1 MKKDIHPKYYPNAK
15 ISCACG
21 KVFSIGSTSENMQ
34 TEICAFCHPFYTG
47 EQKFIDV
54 QGQVQK
60 FQARL
65 AKKGKKSGQKKK

>member
-1 MKKDIHPKYYPNAK
+1 MKKDIHPQYTSEAQVT
-15 ISCACG
+15 CACG
-21 KVFSIGSTSENMQ
+21 KRFSIGSTAKNIE
-34 TEICAFCHPFYTG
+34 TEICGFCHPFYTG

-65 AKKGKKSGQKKK
+65 AKKGDKSGRRKK